1 MRIEYLKISSIKPYE
16 KNTRKH
22 TDRDVGEIVKSIEK
36 FGFNDPIGIWGNEN
50 IIVEGHGRYQAAK
63 KIGLKEIPCIRLD
76 NLTDEQRRAYAI
88 AHNATAEL
96 SEFDFDNLAD
106 ELADIDLN
114 DFNFDFELPNVE
126 ETATYENRMKEFQK
140 RMDDNKLSEDDEEYQ
155 QFLEKFQPKKTT
167 DDCYTPPCVYEAV
180 ADYVAE
186 HYGLNK
192 NNFVRPFVPNG
203 NYQSEIY
210 KESDIVVDNPPFSI
224 MTEILDFY
232 NEHGIKYFLFAPHL
246 TLFSGNRNCA
256 YIIVGI
262 TITYENGAKVNT
274 SFITNLEDCAF
285 RSAPKL
291 YKAIKNANSE
301 NLKQTSK
308 SIPVY
313 EYPLNVVTS
322 TMVVPYSRLGIEF
335 KVNKNECQFIRQLD
349 NQKEIGKALFGGGFL
364 ISDSKKDERIEK
376 EREKER
382 EREREKETSELSQR
396 EINIIKT
403 LK

>member
-1 MRIEYLKISSIKPYE
+1 MQIEYLKISSIKPYE

-63 KIGLKEIPCIRLD
+63 KLGLKEIPCIRLD

-126 ETATYENRMKEFQK
+126 ETATYENRMKEFQN

-224 MTEILDFY
+224 MAEILDFY

-256 YIIVGI
+256 YIVVGI

-322 TMVVPYSRLGIEF
+322 TMVAPYSQLGIEF

-349 NQKEIGKALFGGGFL
+349 SQKESGKGLFGGGFL
-364 ISDSKKDERIEK
+364 ISDSKKD
-376 EREKER
+376 
-382 EREREKETSELSQR
+382 
-396 EINIIKT
+396 INIIKT

>member
-1 MRIEYLKISSIKPYE
+1 MQIEYLKLSKIKPYE

-22 TDRDVGEIVKSIEK
+22 TDRDVGEIVKSIER
-36 FGFNDPIGIWGNEN
+36 FGFNDPVGIWGDEN

-63 KIGLKEIPCIRLD
+63 KLGLKEIPCIRLD

-126 ETATYENRMKEFQK
+126 ETSTYENRMKEFQK

-192 NNFVRPFVPNG
+192 NNFVCPFVPNG

-224 MTEILDFY
+224 MAEILNFY

-246 TLFSGNRNCA
+246 TLFSANKNCA

-285 RSAPKL
+285 RSAPQL
-291 YKAIKNANSE
+291 YNAIKNANSE

-308 SIPVY
+308 SMAVY

-322 TMVVPYSRLGIEF
+322 TMVAPYSRLGIEF
-335 KVNKNECQFIRQLD
+335 KVNKDECQFIRQLD
-349 NQKEIGKALFGGGFL
+349 SQKESNKALFGGGFL
-364 ISDSKKDERIEK
+364 ISDSKKDERIEAEK

-382 EREREKETSELSQR
+382 EKETWELSQR